1 MSDITALDLDLHLVD
16 AGDEGLF
23 VEQIP
28 EGVALATFSTASTA
42 GTASCPVS
50 SAGSIMTAQCSA

>member
-1 MSDITALDLDLHLVD
+1 MSDITALELDLHLVD

-23 VEQIP
+23 VEQIS

-42 GTASCPVS
+42 GTASCPAS
-50 SAGSIMTAQCSA
+50 SAGSIMTANCAG